1 MPTLAAMH
9 LRASALLASTRDV
22 IDLRPDGPDAPAWC
36 EARGWRA
43 FLGGLPD
50 GDVERAE
57 RQGLA
62 AVLEGLPGAPADL
75 AALARE
81 ATAVTALP
89 SLEGVGGTAVDR
101 RRASPRKQA
110 QVAAFEALATRVAGG
125 RARVV
130 DVGSGHGHLTR
141 HLAGALDLRAEGW
154 ERDPR
159 RVAVATSL
167 ARDDRARFVV
177 AEASSLR
184 GSLRASDLVVGLH
197 ACGALGDLA
206 VQAAAEAGAAVALIG
221 CCLQKREGAR
231 PPLAT
236 PEGVAPEALTI
247 GRTVLGLGN
256 ARDGDE
262 GVEDDLATRT
272 RSRVQR
278 RALARLFREAGS
290 GLPAG
295 EEMRGVNRRRAT
307 GDFDAFVA
315 LAFAAHRVAAP
326 PPQAVRAALTVAWS
340 DYSRERRWALP
351 RAMLARPVEVWV
363 ALDRAEHLRRRGYD
377 ASVALAF
384 DAAVSPRNVAVLG
397 A

>member
-1 MPTLAAMH
+1 MPLLAEMH
-9 LRASALLASTRDV
+9 GRASALLASTRDV

-36 EARGWRA
+36 AVRGWRA
-43 FLGGLPD
+43 FLDGLPD

-57 RQGLA
+57 RHGLA
-62 AVLEGLPGAPADL
+62 AALEGLPGAPADL
-75 AALARE
+75 LALARE
-81 ATAVTALP
+81 VAAVTALP
-89 SLEGVGGTAVDR
+89 TLGVAAGTAVDR

-110 QVAAFEALATRVAGG
+110 QVAAFRALASRIAGG
-125 RARVV
+125 RERVV
-130 DVGSGHGHLTR
+130 DIGSGHGHLTR

-159 RVAVATSL
+159 RVAVATAL

-177 AEASSLR
+177 AEANALR
-184 GSLRASDLVVGLH
+184 GTLRASDLVVGLH

-206 VQAAAEAGAAVALIG
+206 VTAAAEAGAAVALVG

-231 PPLAT
+231 APLAT
-236 PEGVAPEALTI
+236 PDGIAPAALTI
-247 GRTVLGLGN
+247 ERTVLGLGN

-262 GVEDDLATRT
+262 GVEDDFATRT

-290 GLPAG
+290 ELPSG

-307 GDFDAFVA
+307 GDFA
-315 LAFAAHRVAAP
+315 AFAAAAFATHGVAT
-326 PPQAVRAALTVAWS
+326 PPQGARDALTVAWS
-340 DYSRERRWALP
+340 DYDRERRWALP
-351 RAMLARPVEVWV
+351 RAMLARSVEVWV

-377 ASVALAF
+377 ASVVLAF
-384 DAAVSPRNVAVLG
+384 EASVSPRNVAVLG

>member
-1 MPTLAAMH
+1 MH
-9 LRASALLASTRDV
+9 GRASALLAATRDV
-22 IDLRPDGPDAPAWC
+22 IDVRPDGAEAPAWC

-43 FLGGLPD
+43 FLDGLPD

-57 RQGLA
+57 RRGLA

-75 AALARE
+75 VALARE
-81 ATAVTALP
+81 VTAVTSLP
-89 SLEGVGGTAVDR
+89 TLGGGAGTAVDR

-110 QVAAFEALATRVAGG
+110 QVAAFEALASRVAGG
-125 RARVV
+125 RERVV

-141 HLAGALDLRAEGW
+141 HLAAVLDVRAEGW

-159 RVAVATSL
+159 RVAVAASL

-177 AEASSLR
+177 AEAAALR
-184 GSLRASDLVVGLH
+184 ESLRASDLVVGLH

-206 VQAAAEAGAAVALIG
+206 VEAAAEAGAAVALVG

-231 PPLAT
+231 APLAT
-236 PEGVAPEALTI
+236 PEGFAPDALTI
-247 GRTVLGLGN
+247 GRAVLGLGN

-262 GVEDDLATRT
+262 GVEEDLGTRT
-272 RSRVQR
+272 RSRVHR
-278 RALARLFREAGS
+278 RALARLFCEAGS
-290 GLPAG
+290 GLPSG

-315 LAFAAHRVAAP
+315 LAFAAHGVAAP
-326 PPQAVRAALTVAWS
+326 PQETVRQALTVAWS
-340 DYSRERRWALP
+340 DYRDERRWALP
-351 RAMLARPVEVWV
+351 RAMLARSVEVWV
-363 ALDRAEHLRRRGYD
+363 ALDRAEHLRRRGYE
-377 ASVALAF
+377 ASVVLAF
-384 DAAVSPRNVAVLG
+384 DPAVSPRNVAVLG